1 MKNSQK
7 SLAEQLSSLKKDF
20 SENNSGGQANVKTKK
35 DDVAKSFAPC
45 KELTSDFL
53 LLTFKVIDSAI
64 IYREQLWDSASIST
78 KVFLCRK
85 CSKYHLHDVQ
95 GLPIA
100 GKETFNSLALSLED
114 KPYLEKRYRC
124 SSCTSSEAKPKAIF
138 NDLLDAQRSLDQ
150 LSIDVTHTMYAYIC
164 PIGEGLHLTK
174 SAPRN
179 TSGHIGALRQSR
191 FNSKKTAQP
200 TESSLEPKVLS
211 KKIKTVPDRTLE
223 TITSAHKQESH
234 KEKRLIC
241 LSCNYKLNLYSD
253 RKCAMCESFGPYDW
267 E

>member
-1 MKNSQK
+1 
-7 SLAEQLSSLKKDF
+7 LSK
-20 SENNSGGQANVKTKK
+20 NNSDAKTNISAKPETDNFQK
-35 DDVAKSFAPC
+35 NINAKEKNDDVSKSFAPC

-53 LLTFKVIDSAI
+53 LLTFKSIDSAI

-85 CSKYHLHDVQ
+85 CSKYHLHDIQ

-100 GKETFNSLALSLED
+100 GKETFISLALSLED
-114 KPYLEKRYRC
+114 KPYLERRYRC

-164 PIGEGLHLTK
+164 PMGEGLHLTK
-174 SAPRN
+174 SAPRK
-179 TSGHIGALRQSR
+179 TSGHIGTLRQSR
-191 FNSKKTAQP
+191 FNSKKTALP
-200 TESSLEPKVLS
+200 TASSLEPKVLS
-211 KKIKTVPDRTLE
+211 KKIETDSDQILQTIRT
-223 TITSAHKQESH
+223 ANKQESH

-241 LSCNYKLNLYSD
+241 LSCNYKLNLYPD
-253 RKCAMCESFGPYDW
+253 RKCAMCENFGPYEW
-267 E
+267 Q